1 MKPSP
6 FPAECEKIIADAL
19 RPIASELRLV
29 DAADLISLLRF
40 ERHAE
45 LAELVSEAAE
55 LYFLPGTIRLGE
67 GGEYHLEW
75 RGEPKIV
82 LDLELHAPGATV
94 YLRLTLQD
102 ETGGIEINHIDF
114 DQSSAD
120 RQADAAFL
128 AEALGRAAFVPRS
141 RPSRPEPAFGLAEG
155 NSRAAAPQDEA
166 RENGGGLAPPP
177 W

>member
-19 RPIASELRLV
+19 RPVASELRLV

-55 LYFLPGTIRLGE
+55 LYFMPGTVRLGG
-67 GGEYHLEW
+67 GGEYQLEW

-102 ETGGIEINHIDF
+102 ETGGVEINHIDF
-114 DQSSAD
+114 DNSS
-120 RQADAAFL
+120 RQAEEHAAFL
-128 AEALGRAAFVPRS
+128 AEALAEAVFVPGR
-141 RPSRPEPAFGLAEG
+141 
-155 NSRAAAPQDEA
+155 RAPLEA
-166 RENGGGLAPPP
+166 
-177 W
+177 